1 MPRLPLLIAETSAL
15 SYEGWL
21 LFFKGTWVG
30 LAITAPPGP
39 VGALALK
46 RTLRDGVWFGL
57 ATAIGALLA
66 DVTLAALAMYPAS
79 QFKGFGPPWDQVI
92 ACAVALALFLLGV
105 KYFRKALRG
114 EVFDREAPETRRGPG
129 IVGLSAGTFALTLC
143 TPGTI
148 PACIVLLAQLKLGA
162 SARET
167 EYGPGLVIAGVAC
180 GAAVWWL
187 ALCGVVHRFR
197 AHARSWERGLEFV
210 CSGLMFVGAGFALW
224 KAFGAPEPAFITR

>member
-1 MPRLPLLIAETSAL
+1 MPGALLLIAEQSAL
-15 SYEGWL
+15 SYEGWM

-39 VGALALK
+39 VGALAIK
-46 RTLRDGVWFGL
+46 RTLRDGLWPGL
-57 ATAIGALLA
+57 ATAVGALLA

-79 QFKGFGPPWDQVI
+79 QFQGFGRPWDQGI
-92 ACAVALALFLLGV
+92 ACVVALVLVLLGV
-105 KYFRKALRG
+105 RYFRKALRG
-114 EVFDREAPETRRGPG
+114 EVFDRAAPETRRGPG

-162 SARET
+162 GAAET
-167 EYGPGLVIAGVAC
+167 EFGPVLVIAGVFA

-187 ALCGVVHRFR
+187 ALCGLVHRFR
-197 AHARSWERGLEFV
+197 SHALTWERRLEFV
-210 CSGLMFVGAGFALW
+210 CAGLMFVGAGFALW
-224 KAFGAPEPAFITR
+224 KGLLA